1 MYQVVFCNCPDTKTA
16 QQIATTLVEQNLVAC
31 VNILPAVTSV
41 YMWENSL
48 QCEPEVMLMCKTK
61 AQQFDA
67 IKAQIENIHP
77 YDVPEVIA
85 LDITQGNNAYLNWLN
100 SVVK

>member
-1 MYQVVFCNCPDTKTA
+1 MYQVVFCNCPDSKTA

-67 IKAQIENIHP
+67 IKAQIENMQP